1 MNADPYVISYFVV
14 LKRGTTDDVLLASSA
29 LLLTAGLFI
38 ILVGILGCC
47 GTMKHNVTMLKWVS
61 NKHDSRYSEI
71 FYIFEKIAG
80 N

>member
-14 LKRGTTDDVLLASSA
+14 LRRGTTDDVLLASSA
-29 LLLTAGLFI
+29 ILLTAGLFI

-47 GTMKHNVTMLKWVS
+47 GTMKHNITMLKWVS
-61 NKHDSRYSEI
+61 NTNYSKTTVT
-71 FYIFEKIAG
+71 FSL